1 MGDYMLTLEKEFMTL
16 EESAQFIGMK
26 RASLYNYIKDLGI
39 QTHKFKRDRR
49 VYLSMADVKRIQLY
63 KEQPW
68 IEGKERGE

>member
-1 MGDYMLTLEKEFMTL
+1 MLTLEKEFMTL
-16 EESAQFIGMK
+16 EEAAQFIGMK
-26 RASLYNYIKDLGI
+26 RASLYNYIKDLDI

-49 VYLSMADVKRIQLY
+49 VYLSMADVKRIRLY